1 MEREY
6 MEFDVVI
13 VGAGPAGLSAACR
26 LKQKAADAGKEIS
39 VCVVEKG
46 SEVGAHIL
54 SGAVFEPRALNELF
68 PDWKALGAPLNTPV
82 TRDDIFVLKNADSA
96 QKIPDFFVP
105 KTMHNEGNYII
116 SLGNLCRWLAQQAEN
131 LGVEIYP
138 GFAAQEALIDE
149 NGVVRGIITGDL
161 GVDRE
166 GHPKEGLYT
175 PGMELRGK
183 YTLFAEGC
191 RGHIGK
197 QLIKRYNL
205 DSDADV
211 QHYGIGL
218 KEIWEIDPAKH
229 QPGLVVHTAGW
240 PLDIM
245 GTENTGGSF
254 LYHLENNQVVV
265 GLIVDLSYSNT
276 YLSPF
281 DEFQRLKH
289 HPVLK
294 QYLEGGKR
302 VSYGARAIAK
312 GGLNSL
318 PKMVFKGGALIGC
331 DLGTLNFAKIKGSH
345 TAMKSGMLAAES
357 VADALFAEQ
366 DCTVELTTYVDAFK
380 NSWLHEELFA
390 SRNFGAAIHKY
401 GAIIGGGFNW
411 LDQNIFGGKLPFTLR
426 DTKPDYACLKLAADC
441 KKIDYPKPD
450 GKLSFDKLS
459 SVFISGT
466 NHEEEQPCHLKLTD
480 PSIPISK
487 NLPLYD
493 EPAQRY
499 CPAGVYEVI
508 TKEDGEKRFQ
518 INAQNCVHCKTC
530 DIKDPA
536 QNITWVAPEGAGG
549 PTYPNM

>member
-1 MEREY
+1 MQREY

-26 LKQKAADAGKEIS
+26 LKQKAAEAGQELS

-68 PDWKALGAPLNTPV
+68 PDWKDLGAPLHTPV
-82 TRDDIFVLKNADSA
+82 KRDDIYLFKNAEA
-96 QKIPDFFVP
+96 ATRIPDFAVP

-138 GFAAQEALIDE
+138 GFAAQEALIDDK
-149 NGVVRGIITGDL
+149 GVVRGIVTGDL
-161 GVDRE
+161 GVDHA
-166 GHPKEGLYT
+166 GNPKDGLYT
-175 PGMELRGK
+175 PGMELRAK

-197 QLIKRYNL
+197 QLINKYKL
-205 DSDADV
+205 DAQADA
-211 QHYGIGL
+211 QHYGIGI
-218 KEIWEIDPAKH
+218 KELWEIDPAKH
-229 QPGLVVHTAGW
+229 EQGLVVHTAGW
-240 PLDIM
+240 PLNDD
-245 GTENTGGSF
+245 NPGGSF
-254 LYHLENNQVVV
+254 LYHLENHQVVV
-265 GLIVDLSYSNT
+265 GLIVDLAYSNPH
-276 YLSPF
+276 LSPF
-281 DEFQRLKH
+281 DEFQRYKH
-289 HPVLK
+289 HPVIK

-302 VSYGARAIAK
+302 ISYGARAICK

-318 PKMVFKGGALIGC
+318 PKMVFPGGALIGC

-345 TAMKSGMLAAES
+345 TAMKSGMLAAEAI
-357 VADALFAEQ
+357 VEALGAGREGG
-366 DCTVELTTYVDAFK
+366 DELNNYVKAFE
-380 NSWLHEELFA
+380 NSWLYDELFC
-390 SRNFGAAIHKY
+390 SRNFGPAIHKF
-401 GAIIGGGFNW
+401 GAILGGAFNFV
-411 LDQNIFGGKLPFTLR
+411 DQNLFGGKIPLTLH
-426 DTKPDYACLKLAADC
+426 DNKPDYACLKPAAESQ
-441 KKIDYPKPD
+441 KIDYPKPD

-459 SVFISGT
+459 SVFLSNT
-466 NHEEEQPCHLKLTD
+466 NHEEDQPCHLKLAD
-480 PSIPISK
+480 ASIPLGK

-499 CPAGVYEVI
+499 CPAGVYEIV
-508 TKEDGEKRFQ
+508 TLESGEKKFQ

-536 QNITWVAPEGAGG
+536 QNITWVTPEGTGG